1 MNDFLMSVAPTIASA
16 LLGPLGGAAVAGLG
30 KIFGIDNA
38 TTTDI
43 TKAIQ
48 SGKLTP
54 DQLADIQKLELQFK
68 NDEAE
73 RGFKYSELEFKDRD
87 SARNLA
93 VQTHSITPSLLTW
106 IVVILVLAAE
116 GLMLF
121 KVVPP
126 GADPIIL
133 GRILGTMDS
142 ALIMVLS
149 FWFGSN
155 SNSQRKTELLAQANP
170 VAAS

>member
-16 LLGPLGGAAVAGLG
+16 LLGPLGGVAVAGLG

-38 TTTDI
+38 MTTDI

-106 IVVILVLAAE
+106 LVVVLVLTAE

-121 KVVPP
+121 NVVPP

>member
-1 MNDFLMSVAPTIASA
+1 MNDFLMSVAPTVASA
-16 LLGPLGGAAVAGLG
+16 LLGPMGGIAVAGLG
-30 KIFGIDNA
+30 KIFGLDGA
-38 TTTDI
+38 TQKDI
-43 TKAIQ
+43 TKAITD
-48 SGKLTP
+48 SKITP
-54 DQLADIQKLELQFK
+54 DQLAEIQKLELQFK

-106 IVVILVLAAE
+106 LVVVLVLTAE

-121 KVVPP
+121 NVVPP

>member
-16 LLGPLGGAAVAGLG
+16 LLGPLGGVAVAGLG
-30 KIFGIDNA
+30 KVFGIDNA
-38 TTTDI
+38 TTKDI
-43 TKAIQ
+43 TKAIE

-106 IVVILVLAAE
+106 LVVALVLTAE

-121 KVVPP
+121 NVVPP

>member
-16 LLGPLGGAAVAGLG
+16 LLGPLGGVAVAGLG

-106 IVVILVLAAE
+106 LVVVLVLTAE

-121 KVVPP
+121 NVVPP